1 MHCLGEESVAEIR
14 LEGISKT
21 FGKHQVLKDVTFEV
35 KDREFFCLLGPPGA
49 GRTTLLR
56 IIAGL
61 EKPDKGHVYI
71 GGECVDDLPIADRN
85 VSMFFE
91 SLALYPNKTG
101 FENIAFPLR
110 IQKIP
115 EREIQQRVTE
125 VANMV
130 HVEHL
135 LNRLPRTYSGGEA
148 QRVAFAKA
156 IVRSA
161 RADLLDEP
169 LSNIDALL
177 RLEMRIEL
185 KRIHTQ
191 LGQTF
196 LYVTHDQAEA
206 MAMGERI
213 CLIDEGETKQIG
225 NPLELYEKPSNR
237 SVASY
242 IGSPP
247 MNFFDCTFE
256 EAGGRSVLNGGF
268 FRLDISKHSRLVR
281 GDLRRPEVTLGV
293 RPENIH
299 VLDKPRENS
308 IEAKIMVAERL
319 GAKVVLD
326 MGVTGVDLFKAVAPP
341 EQSVKPGE
349 VKWLQFDLE
358 KIHIIDRGT
367 QQVLVR

>member
-1 MHCLGEESVAEIR
+1 MHCLGEKNVAEIR

-21 FGKHQVLKDVTFEV
+21 FGEHQVLKDVTFEI
-35 KDREFFCLLGPPGA
+35 KDKEFFCLLGPPGA

-115 EREIQQRVTE
+115 QREIQQRVME
-125 VANMV
+125 VASMV

-148 QRVAFAKA
+148 QRVAFAKT

-161 RADLLDEP
+161 KVALLDEP

-213 CLIDEGETKQIG
+213 CLIDQGEIKQIG
-225 NPLELYEKPSNR
+225 NPVELYEKPSNR
-237 SVASY
+237 FVASY

-247 MNFFDCTFE
+247 MNFFDCMFE
-256 EAGGRSVLNGGF
+256 EAGGKTVLNGGF
-268 FRLDISKHSRLVR
+268 FRLDISKHSRL
-281 GDLRRPEVTLGV
+281 LREKFTRPEVTLGV
-293 RPENIH
+293 RPENIY

-326 MGVTGVDLFKAVAPP
+326 MEITGADLFKAVAPP

-349 VKWLQFDLE
+349 VKWLQFDME
-358 KIHIIDRGT
+358 KIHIIDRAT
-367 QQVLVR
+367 QEVLVQ

>member
-1 MHCLGEESVAEIR
+1 VAEIR
-14 LEGISKT
+14 VEEISKS

-35 KDREFFCLLGPPGA
+35 RDKEFFCLLGPPGA

-56 IIAGL
+56 MIAGL
-61 EKPDKGHVYI
+61 EKPDKGHIYI
-71 GGECVDDLPIADRN
+71 GGECVDEMPVADRN

-101 FENIAFPLR
+101 FENIAFPLKV
-110 IQKIP
+110 QKIP
-115 EREIQQRVTE
+115 EQEIQRRVTE
-125 VANMV
+125 VANLV
-130 HVEHL
+130 QVEHV
-135 LNRLPRTYSGGEA
+135 LNRYPRTYSGGEA
-148 QRVAFAKA
+148 QRVAFAKT
-156 IVRSA
+156 IIRSA
-161 RADLLDEP
+161 RATLLDEP

-196 LYVTHDQAEA
+196 LYVTHDQTEA
-206 MAMGERI
+206 MGMGERI
-213 CLIDEGETKQIG
+213 CLIDGGEIKQIG
-225 NPLELYEKPSNR
+225 TPREVYETPKNR
-237 SVASY
+237 FVASY
-242 IGSPP
+242 VGSPA

-256 EAGGRSVLNGGF
+256 EAGGKPVLNGGF
-268 FRLDISKHSRLVR
+268 FRLDISKHSKLVR
-281 GDLRRPEVTLGV
+281 ENLKGPEVTLGV

-299 VLDKPRENS
+299 VFDKPRENS

-326 MGVTGVDLFKAVAPP
+326 MGIIGADLFKAIAPP
-341 EQSVKPGE
+341 DQSVKAGE

-367 QQVLVR
+367 QQVLA

>member
-1 MHCLGEESVAEIR
+1 MAGIR
-14 LEGISKT
+14 LEEVSKS
-21 FGKHQVLKDVTFEV
+21 FGRHQVLKDITFEV
-35 KDREFFCLLGPPGA
+35 KDKEFFCLLGPPGA
-49 GRTTLLR
+49 GKTTLLR
-56 IIAGL
+56 LIAGL
-61 EKPDKGHVYI
+61 EKPDKGHIYI
-71 GGECVDDLPIADRN
+71 GGECVDETPVADRN

-115 EREIQQRVTE
+115 EREIQQKVSE
-125 VANMV
+125 VANLV
-130 HVEHL
+130 HVEHIL
-135 LNRLPRTYSGGEA
+135 KRLPRTYSGGEA
-148 QRVAFAKA
+148 QRVAFAKT

-161 RADLLDEP
+161 SATLLDEP

-206 MAMGERI
+206 MALGERI
-213 CLIDEGETKQIG
+213 CLIDAGEIKQTG
-225 NPLELYEKPSNR
+225 TAADVYEKPKNKF
-237 SVASY
+237 VASY

-247 MNFFDCTFE
+247 MNFFDCVLE
-256 EAGGRSVLNGGF
+256 EHGGKSMLNGGF
-268 FRLDISKHSRLVR
+268 FRLDISRLR
-281 GDLRRPEVTLGV
+281 KPIAGNLEGREVTLGV
-293 RPENIH
+293 RPENIN

-326 MGVTGVDLFKAVAPP
+326 MGTTGSELFKAVASP
-341 EQSVKPGE
+341 EQSVKLGE
-349 VKWLQFDLE
+349 VKWLEFDLS
-358 KIHIIDRGT
+358 KVHLLDRGT
-367 QQVLVR
+367 EQVLV

>member
-1 MHCLGEESVAEIR
+1 MAGIV
-14 LEGISKT
+14 LEGITKT
-21 FGKHQVLKDVTFEV
+21 FGAHQVLKDVTFEV
-35 KDREFFCLLGPPGA
+35 EDKEFFCLLGPPGA

-71 GGECVDDLPIADRN
+71 EGECVDDLPIAHRN

-110 IQKIP
+110 IQRVP
-115 EREIQQRVTE
+115 EGEIDKRVME
-125 VANMV
+125 VADMV
-130 HVEHL
+130 RVQHV

-161 RADLLDEP
+161 RAILLDEP

-185 KRIHTQ
+185 KRIHKQ

-213 CLIDEGETKQIG
+213 ALIDNGEIKQIG
-225 NPLELYEKPSNR
+225 TPVELYERPKNR
-237 SVASY
+237 FAASY

-247 MNFFDCTFE
+247 MNFFDCAFDE
-256 EAGGRSVLNGGF
+256 EAGKCLLNGGF
-268 FRLDISKHSRLVR
+268 FRLNISALGKAVRDRLKGR
-281 GDLRRPEVTLGV
+281 EVTLGV

-299 VLDKPRENS
+299 VREEPRKAS

-319 GAKVVLD
+319 GAKVILD
-326 MGVTGVDLFKAVAPP
+326 MGVTGTDLFKAVAPP
-341 EQSVKPGE
+341 EQSVKPGQL
-349 VKWLQFDLE
+349 KWLEFDLE
-358 KIHIIDRGT
+358 KIHIIDRATGE
-367 QQVLVR
+367 VLV